1 MAFWNNSRELTA
13 KLSALDKSQAVIEFA
28 MDGTILTAN
37 ANFLSAMGYALS
49 EVRGR
54 HHSMFV
60 EPAFAKSPEYAEF
73 WKRLR
78 LGEYQACEYK
88 RLAKGGR
95 EVWIQASYNPI
106 LGRNG
111 QPHKVVKFATDI
123 TQRKLADADF
133 KGQVDAIGKAQAVI
147 HFNLDGTI
155 IEANQNF
162 LDAMGYRV
170 EEIAG
175 KHHSMFVDPDF
186 AKSPEYRAF
195 WERLGRGEYE
205 AREYKRLA
213 KGGREVWIQASYN
226 PIFDMN
232 GKPFKVVKF
241 ATDITKQKLT
251 SADSSGQID
260 AIGKAQA
267 VIHFNL
273 DGTIIDANDNF
284 LNTVGYRRDE
294 IAGKHHSMF
303 VDPAYAKSSEYRLF
317 WEKLRSGIH
326 DANEYRRLGK
336 GNREIW
342 IQASYNPIFDMNGKP
357 FKVVKFATDITR
369 SMTARLQVAELIEKS
384 TANVQGVA
392 SGAEEMS
399 ASIREINGNMLK
411 SKEAVEEIVSRVN
424 IAGKSSDNLKKSSEA
439 MNRIVD
445 LIRDIAGRV
454 NLLALN
460 ATIEAARAGEA
471 GKGFTVVASEVK
483 NLAGQTAAATDNIS
497 SEIAQMLTVST
508 SVAAT
513 VGEAVSSAQQV
524 ARYVNAVASALEQQN
539 AAMSEISGNAQN
551 ASHAL
556 GDINQHVKEIAAR

>member
-1 MAFWNNSRELTA
+1 
-13 KLSALDKSQAVIEFA
+13 

-37 ANFLSAMGYALS
+37 ANFLSAMGYELP

-60 EPAFAKSPEYAEF
+60 EPDYAKSSEYAAF
-73 WKRLR
+73 WEKLR
-78 LGEYQACEYK
+78 LGEYDTREYK

-106 LGRNG
+106 FGRNG
-111 QPHKVVKFATDI
+111 QPRKVVKFATDI
-123 TQRKLADADF
+123 TRQKLSNADF

-155 IEANQNF
+155 IEANTNF
-162 LDAMGYRV
+162 LDAMGYRL
-170 EEIAG
+170 EEITG
-175 KHHSMFVDPDF
+175 RHHSMFVDPDF
-186 AKSPEYRAF
+186 SKTAEYRAF

-205 AREYKRLA
+205 ARQYKRFA

-241 ATDITKQKLT
+241 ATDITAQKLA

-284 LNTVGYRRDE
+284 LTTVGYRRDE

-303 VDPAYAKSSEYRLF
+303 VDPAYAKSNEYRLF
-317 WEKLRSGIH
+317 WEKLRGGIH

-424 IAGKSSDNLKKSSEA
+424 IAGNSSDNLKKSSEA

>member
-251 SADSSGQID
+251 SADSSGQFD